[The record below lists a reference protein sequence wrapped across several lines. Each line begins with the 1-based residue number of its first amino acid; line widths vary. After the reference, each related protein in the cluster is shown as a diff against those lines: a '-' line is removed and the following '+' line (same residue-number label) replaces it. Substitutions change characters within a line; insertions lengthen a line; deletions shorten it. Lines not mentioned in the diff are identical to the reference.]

1 MITIAVDI
9 GASFLK
15 GARITEDGT
24 ISAMVERVADAGM
37 GESGLKI
44 TRIVRMVSELLEELP
59 GPDVEYRLAFS
70 TEMHGFILAD
80 ESGEPLT
87 DYVSWQTE
95 YGNTLGEDSV
105 TYLEK
110 FKRLVGE
117 YAISRTGMPARAG
130 LPSVNLY
137 YLLKSEYRCT
147 SKSSNVYFYTLGDY
161 VVRKLTGQRPFIH
174 VTNAAATGLYDMEH
188 NCWCREIIQAI
199 GADGIMFPEV
209 VSDNRC
215 FAAVLAGKKV
225 CVLPA
230 IGDQQAAL
238 LGSGLSCTTELSV
251 NFGTGAQISVLTDK
265 LEFSDQYQLRPFFY
279 GKYLKTIPHI
289 PAGRALNVY
298 IRFIKEIA
306 RVYKGNVTND
316 EIWNLVTEKVGCQT
330 KSMLELN
337 MGFFSNPVSSGLRGS
352 IGNIGEYDFSVGS
365 LFLSA
370 FRTMAENVACLYL
383 RLGEG
388 EPDRLIFS
396 GGVARKNKIFRSY
409 VIAKF
414 KPSAGYM
421 VADRETIKGLLIFA
435 NMRHL
440 Q

>member
-24 ISAMVERVADAGM
+24 ISAMVERVADAGS

-44 TRIVRMVSELLEELP
+44 NRLVRMVSELLEELSSL
-59 GPDVEYRLAFS
+59 DVEYRLAFS

-95 YGNTLGEDSV
+95 YGNTLGEDRV

-110 FKRLVGE
+110 FKCLVGE

-161 VVRKLTGQRPFIH
+161 VVRKLTGKRPLIH

-188 NCWCREIIQAI
+188 NCWCRDIIQAI
-199 GADGIMFPEV
+199 GADCIMFPEV

-215 FAAVLAGKKV
+215 FATVLAGKKV

-238 LGSGLSCTTELSV
+238 LGSGLSRTTELSV

-289 PAGRALNVY
+289 PSGRALNVY
-298 IRFIKEIA
+298 VRLIEEIGSFFKENI
-306 RVYKGNVTND
+306 TTE
-316 EIWNLVTEKVGCQT
+316 EIWDIINDKT
-330 KSMLELN
+330 KSFGEGTLSMN
-337 MGFFSNPVSSGLRGS
+337 MGFFSNPISKGIKGS
-352 IGNIGEYDFSVGS
+352 ITNIGEYDLSVGN
-365 LFLSA
+365 LFFSA
-370 FRTMAENVACLYL
+370 FQAMADNVEILIP
-383 RLGEG
+383 RLEA
-388 EPDRLIFS
+388 EPISKVIFS
-396 GGVARKNKIFRSY
+396 GGVARKNHIFQELVMTR
-409 VIAKF
+409 IGIE
-414 KPSAGYM
+414 KPHE
-421 VADRETIKGLLIFA
+421 VVEKETIKGLWKYSQ
-435 NMRHL
+435 M
-440 Q
+440 